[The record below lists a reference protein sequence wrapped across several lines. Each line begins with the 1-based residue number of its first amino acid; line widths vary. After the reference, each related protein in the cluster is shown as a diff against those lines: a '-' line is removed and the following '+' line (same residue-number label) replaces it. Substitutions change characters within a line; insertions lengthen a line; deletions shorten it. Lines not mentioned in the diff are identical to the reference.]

1 MYSYNFGPVNKV
13 LDMIGLGALKQD
25 WLGNADIAIWAV
37 AVVMIWKG
45 AGYYMLIYLAAL
57 QGVPQDVHGAGQ
69 IDGAYAI
76 KP

>member
-37 AVVMIWKG
+37 AVVMI
-45 AGYYMLIYLAAL
+45 
-57 QGVPQDVHGAGQ
+57 
-69 IDGAYAI
+69 
-76 KP
+76 